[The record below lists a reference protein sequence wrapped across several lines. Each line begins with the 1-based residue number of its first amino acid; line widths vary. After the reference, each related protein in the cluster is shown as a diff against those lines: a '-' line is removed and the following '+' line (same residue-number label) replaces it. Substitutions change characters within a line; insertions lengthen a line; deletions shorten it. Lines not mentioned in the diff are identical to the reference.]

1 MRGILKSE
9 IWKRSG
15 ISILWEI
22 NPVIECIRNS
32 EVITLNQL
40 FRFSIEGWPEEL
52 PSFSDSAIIVSG
64 LESVLDLLSSDEAKK
79 WLDQRLYPLLLE
91 FQKVYEGYAA
101 LIFVIPQCSE
111 RIKYITSEDTFHW
124 ICNYDNKE
132 IPFSSSLWNGAE
144 KDAKYI
150 EINNINGIE
159 NYIECGLYHPRIS

>member
-1 MRGILKSE
+1 MRGRIKSE

-15 ISILWEI
+15 ISVLWELP
-22 NPVIECIRNS
+22 PVIECIRNS

-40 FRFSIEGWPEEL
+40 FRFSVEGWPENL

-64 LESVLDLLSSDEAKK
+64 LEYILDLLSPSEAKE

-91 FQKVYEGYAA
+91 FQKEYEGYAA
-101 LIFVIPQCSE
+101 LIFVIPQGDE
-111 RIKYITSEDTFHW
+111 RIKYITVKDTFYW
-124 ICNYDNKE
+124 ICNCNDKE

-150 EINNINGIE
+150 DIDK
-159 NYIECGLYHPRIS
+159 YIKCGLYHPRIS